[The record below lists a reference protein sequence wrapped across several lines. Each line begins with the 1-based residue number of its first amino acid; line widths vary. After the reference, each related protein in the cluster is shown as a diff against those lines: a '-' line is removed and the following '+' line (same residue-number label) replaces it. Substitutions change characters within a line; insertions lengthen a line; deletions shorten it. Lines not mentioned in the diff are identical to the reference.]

1 MVSHHRRSHK
11 EEEMIFPRRAFAAL
25 CALLLWS
32 TQAAA
37 QPPIYQLEQVVEL
50 SRHGVRPPTPGNRKE
65 IEAATRRPWPVWST
79 RDGEL
84 TGHGY
89 AAVVNKGR
97 WEGEHYRQLGLL
109 TAGCPQPQ
117 DIYVRASPLQ
127 RTRATAEALVDGAF
141 PGCGVPVHHVMGGAD
156 PLFQTDAFAA
166 TATNPAQQR
175 AAVEAKAG
183 DLAARQRALQ
193 PAVQALKQAVCLSD
207 AHCALF
213 DQPWQIRQS
222 KSGHAYIAG
231 LSVMASMAETL
242 RLAWSENL
250 PLSQIAWGHITRSA
264 QITAILPLLTANYDL
279 SNDVLYSAQRRGSI
293 LLNAMLEAAEGR
305 HAAPNARWLLLVAHD
320 TNIAMVRT
328 LMGFSW
334 TLPGYARGNIPP
346 GGSLVFERW
355 RDNASGQRFLRVYF
369 QAQSLDDLR
378 RLQPI
383 NAAHPLLREEW
394 RQAGCRVTPV
404 GTLCPLESAVRTLS
418 RQIDRRAVTT
428 VSYVLP

>member
-1 MVSHHRRSHK
+1 
-11 EEEMIFPRRAFAAL
+11 MIFPRRAFAAI
-25 CALLLWS
+25 CALLLWMA
-32 TQAAA
+32 QAAA
-37 QPPIYQLEQVVEL
+37 QPTYQLEQVVEL

-65 IEAATRRPWPVWST
+65 IEAATQRPWTLWST

-127 RTRATAEALVDGAF
+127 RTRATAEALADGAF
-141 PGCGVPVHHVMGGAD
+141 PGCGVPVHRVAGEAD

-166 TATNPAQQR
+166 TATDPAQQL
-175 AAVEAKAG
+175 AAVTAKAG

-193 PAVQALKQAVCLSD
+193 PAIQALKQAVCLSG

-279 SNDVLYSAQRRGSI
+279 SNDVLYSARKRGSI
-293 LLNAMLEAAEGR
+293 LLDTMLNHIARDVAK
-305 HAAPNARWLLLVAHD
+305 PNARWLLLVAHD

-355 RDNASGQRFLRVYF
+355 RDNASNQRFLRVYF

-383 NAAHPLLREEW
+383 DAAHPLLREEW

-404 GTLCPLESAVRTLS
+404 GTLCPLASAVRALS
-418 RQIDRRAVTT
+418 RQIDRRAVTP
-428 VSYVLP
+428 VSYALP